1 MEIYNVRSGDSIF
14 SIAQK
19 YVVSSQSIVNIN
31 GLTEPQKLVIGMN
44 LVIPTQSLYDM
55 QQSKTTI
62 ETLGYYT
69 PPSYK
74 DAISLIDNLGQSF
87 TYLGIYYFHVI
98 ATGDIVEDIDID
110 ILTIS
115 YEKKISFLPVV
126 TNMSENNFSS
136 ELARTIISNPVVTN
150 NFVNGILELLKKYD
164 LQGINIDFENLYPVD
179 RNLFTEFI
187 RILSQA
193 LHKNN
198 KILVLNIAPKWQD
211 WPEKEWA
218 GFFDYNALG
227 PYIDIAAIMTYE
239 WGWREGSPRPTAPI
253 NYIKQSLDYAIAN
266 NIPANKI
273 LMGMTLYGYDWN
285 TSNGIKNIA
294 TTVTLSQVWDL
305 ARLHNGSIYFDVET
319 KQPYMNYI
327 DFNREYHV
335 VWFEDALSHYW
346 KYQLLKDFNLRGA
359 FYWTINLP
367 FPSTWY
373 ILSNMFNITK

>member
-1 MEIYNVRSGDSIF
+1 LEIYNVRSGDSIF

-19 YVVSSQSIVNIN
+19 YTVSIQAIVNIN
-31 GLTEPQKLVIGMN
+31 GLTEPQRLVIGMN
-44 LVIPTQSLYDM
+44 LVIPTQSLYDI

-115 YEKKISFLPVV
+115 YEKKISFIPVV
-126 TNMSENNFSS
+126 TNMSENKFSS

-150 NFVNGILELLKKYD
+150 NFVNGVLGLLQKYD

-239 WGWREGSPRPTAPI
+239 WGWREGTPRPTAPI
-253 NYIKQSLDYAIAN
+253 DNIKQSLDYAIAN

-285 TSNGIKNIA
+285 VSNSLKNIA
-294 TTVTLSQVWDL
+294 TTVTLAQVWDL
-305 ARLHNGSIYFDVET
+305 ARMHNGSIYFDVEA

-327 DFNREYHV
+327 DFNKEYHV

-346 KYQLLKDFNLRGA
+346 KYQLVKDYNLRGV
-359 FYWTINLP
+359 FYWTLNLP